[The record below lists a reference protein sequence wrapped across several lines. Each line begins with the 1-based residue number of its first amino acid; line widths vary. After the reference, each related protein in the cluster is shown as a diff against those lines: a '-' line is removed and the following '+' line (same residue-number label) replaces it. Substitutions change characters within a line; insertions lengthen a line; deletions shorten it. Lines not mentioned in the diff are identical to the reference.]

1 MTSKT
6 KGASKQAK
14 DVASAPDAADAIA
27 ALEKIERGRPLLEA
41 LRARTLELGYLQQE
55 VADFLGLQRNHYS
68 TLLNGGRYIGAVNDE
83 TLARIAVF
91 LRVSKV
97 RVYMLA
103 GILDDADF
111 FEPAE
116 FERLLQD
123 TGEAVTRDPRGPLI
137 TIEQWNSWPVEARY
151 LIALLHPQAKLR
163 TLERAAM
170 EQPFARPDDEGSGSP
185 GTGDVH

>member
-6 KGASKQAK
+6 KGTAKQAK
-14 DVASAPDAADAIA
+14 DVATAPDAVDAIA

-41 LRARTLELGYLQQE
+41 LRARTLELKLLQQD

-116 FERLLQD
+116 FERLLQE
-123 TGEAVTRDPRGPLI
+123 TGEAVTRDAKGPLVS
-137 TIEQWNSWPVEARY
+137 IEQWNSWPVEARY
-151 LIALLHPQAKLR
+151 LIALLHPQARLR
-163 TLERAAM
+163 ALEQAER
-170 EQPFARPDDEGSGSP
+170 EKPLARPSDEVSGPP
-185 GTGDVH
+185 GAGDVH